1 MSIRS
6 EDVPDRFIRC
16 FNFLASTK
24 GGAVDDVKAESY
36 YQTLGHLSI
45 EAVEEA
51 ARQLCREPNA
61 FLPSAGEWHQRAQAV
76 SNSTWKLTS
85 EKAALEITAPQNL
98 PRDEVEEIRQARSDF
113 LDAMEKIGYPLDRKA
128 WEKRPIVV
136 PRYGCAVCR
145 DMGWEYHEKE
155 SAVSR
160 CPCFDTNPVL
170 EQRRAL
176 YADGKSSHIGSSG
189 GASVGV
195 GIRRGRSSP

>member
-6 EDVPDRFIRC
+6 KDVPDRFIRC

-36 YQTLGHLSI
+36 YQTLGPLSI

-51 ARQLCREPNA
+51 ARQLCREPNS
-61 FLPSAGEWHQRAQAV
+61 FLPSAGEWYQRAQAV

-85 EKAALEITAPQNL
+85 EKAALEITAPRDL
-98 PRDEVEEIRQARSDF
+98 HRDEVEKIRQARSDF
-113 LDAMEKIGYPLDRKA
+113 LDTIEKMGYPLNREV

-136 PRYGCAVCR
+136 PTYGCAVCR
-145 DMGWEYHEKE
+145 DTGWEYHEKE
-155 SAVSR
+155 NAVSR
-160 CPCFDTNPVL
+160 CGCFDTNPVL

-176 YADGKSSHIGSSG
+176 YADGKSSHVGSSG

-195 GIRRGRSSP
+195 GIRRG